1 MKNAKPHTGIVYD
14 DRYLKHDTGNHPE
27 SAQRLKAIYS
37 FLSEK
42 GVLERARRIE
52 PYPASTEIIEYVHT
66 TSYIEH
72 VRGLSARGGGM
83 LDLDTIVSR
92 ESYDI
97 ALLAAGGLCAA
108 VDALM
113 DGTIRNCLCL
123 VRPPGHHA
131 LPDRGMGFCLFNNV
145 AIAARYV
152 QKKYSIEKVAI
163 VDWDVHHGNGT
174 QFAFY
179 DDPTVYYFSTHQFP
193 HYPGTGTQ
201 EEKGSGDGIGYTMNA
216 LLSPGTNFK
225 TVRDIFEKRFI
236 PALKRFEPGFI
247 LISAGF
253 DAHEDDPLAHI
264 RLRTED
270 YRTLTQFVTECA
282 SQTCDNRV
290 VSTLEGGY
298 NLDALKHSVY
308 EHLCG
313 LMDA

>member
-1 MKNAKPHTGIVYD
+1 
-14 DRYLKHDTGNHPE
+14 
-27 SAQRLKAIYS
+27 
-37 FLSEK
+37 
-42 GVLERARRIE
+42 
-52 PYPASTEIIEYVHT
+52 
-66 TSYIEH
+66 
-72 VRGLSARGGGM
+72 M